1 MKSVDMELGQHES
14 KRKQKTLFRA
24 FLDDFEKQQFD
35 LSEKTKEELEV
46 HKWTIGT
53 LFTFD
58 MMICYSIIGE
68 SISAVPDQPN
78 FFLNSNLSKLS
89 CLNKK
94 KTSKT

>member
-68 SISAVPDQPN
+68 SISAVPDQQKI
-78 FFLNSNLSKLS
+78 SKFKS
-89 CLNKK
+89 IKIK
-94 KTSKT
+94 FIESKTI